1 MISKELLS
9 EVLGCDYCSLK
20 YSSTTIHYEYE
31 FDVMWSKAM
40 QKNKAKINIYELA
53 HKCKEWALT
62 EGFIIYSSCKSAS
75 IYKDLEYLYGASNEP
90 TEPEAVFKA
99 CQWILDNK

>member
-9 EVLGCDYCSLK
+9 EVLCINVTEIYIHKKQGYKFKTKSEK
-20 YSSTTIHYEYE
+20 NGWASTSDAPIP
-31 FDVMWSKAM
+31 
-40 QKNKAKINIYELA
+40 NIYELA

-90 TEPEAVFKA
+90 TEPEAIFKA
-99 CQWILDNK
+99 CQWILDN